1 MTNHRLQTA
10 NNKTGMKGEEIFLNE
25 FPNYKKCS
33 NYTHDPIDFKHK
45 TKLLYR
51 ELKTV
56 NYNFTD
62 FPKWMISVKKLIH
75 VTFYMLC
82 YDGLFFWRYHPKKYN
97 KKNVRPFSRVD
108 RGKTETEDYLYID
121 SSQWT
126 KSRHQICNPLD
137 LSSPMNVS
145 ECMIDTD
152 EEEDPELEKKCPLHF
167 FCFFFYFFLII

>member
-62 FPKWMISVKKLIH
+62 FQEWMISVKKLI
-75 VTFYMLC
+75 VADKLY
-82 YDGLFFWRYHPKKYN
+82 KKCIH

-152 EEEDPELEKKCPLHF
+152 EEEDPE
-167 FCFFFYFFLII
+167 

>member
-1 MTNHRLQTA
+1 VA
-10 NNKTGMKGEEIFLNE
+10 NNKTGMTGEQIFLNE
-25 FPNYKKCS
+25 CTNYKKCS

-62 FPKWMISVKKLIH
+62 FHEWMISVKKLIVADKLYKKGIY

-82 YDGLFFWRYHPKKYN
+82 YDGLFFWRYRPQKYN

-121 SSQWT
+121 SSEWT

-137 LSSPMNVS
+137 LSSPRNVS

-152 EEEDPELEKKCPLHF
+152 DEEDPE
-167 FCFFFYFFLII
+167 